1 MMVEHMEVVMAEA
14 EVESN
19 MNNGYILSDEIL
31 KNKINKA
38 EFDYKYPHKPS
49 ASFNDLEL
57 FTKGQPT
64 NFYKELRENAP
75 VFYHEPMPT
84 DPEPGYWVLTKYED
98 VKYVSMNPKIFSSQY
113 ATGNLLTLGTEE
125 NRHPKLFKSTID
137 HMLNLDGEMHL
148 NLRKE
153 HMPFFKAGF
162 VDDLRKK
169 VSFKVTE
176 LLDNIAP
183 MGECNLVKEVS
194 QQLPIFTLSEVL
206 GIPEADRQK
215 LVSWMEFLEL
225 AQYFTY
231 EMIKEKNEGKTTSTP
246 DPEMIDMFNAMVD
259 EMFDYGRF
267 ILNAKRKNPENDL
280 LSAIA
285 NAKIKNEELSQEF
298 LDGSWLLIIFA
309 GNDTTRNTLSGGVKL
324 LHENQKQ
331 KELLLSDSALMPN
344 FINETV
350 RFVSPVI
357 HMRRT
362 SLEET
367 EINGQKIGPY
377 EKIALWYGAAN
388 RDPDIFSDPDKFN
401 ILRENADKH
410 LAFGIG
416 RHTCLGKPI
425 ALMQLQEFYSQ
436 FLTRFN
442 DFQMNGEWK
451 VAPNNFVHAIQEMPI
466 KFSPKK

>member
-1 MMVEHMEVVMAEA
+1 M
-14 EVESN
+14 SK
-19 MNNGYILSDEIL
+19 GFILSDEVL
-31 KNKINKA
+31 NHEINNPA
-38 EFDYKYPHKPS
+38 YKEKYNFNPTDQL
-49 ASFNDLEL
+49 NDLDL
-57 FTKGQPT
+57 FTKGQP
-64 NFYKELRENAP
+64 FSLYKDLRENAP

-98 VKYVSMNPKIFSSQY
+98 IKYVSMNPKIFSSQY

-148 NLRKE
+148 GLRRE
-153 HMPFFKAGF
+153 HMPFFKP
-162 VDDLRKK
+162 DYINDLRKK
-169 VSFKVTE
+169 VSSKVSL

-183 MGECNLVKEVS
+183 LGECNLVSEVS
-194 QQLPIFTLSEVL
+194 QQLPIFTLSEIL
-206 GIPEADRQK
+206 GIPEEDRQK

-231 EMIKEKNEGKTTSTP
+231 EMIKEQNEGKTDSTP
-246 DPEMIDMFNAMVD
+246 DPAMIDMFNAMVD

-267 ILNAKRKNPENDL
+267 ILNSKRENPSEDL

-285 NAKIKNEELSQEF
+285 NAEIEGEKLSQEF

-309 GNDTTRNTLSGGVKL
+309 GNDTTRNTLSGGIKL
-324 LHENQKQ
+324 LHDNQKQ
-331 KELLLSDSALMPN
+331 KELLMNDLELLPN

-350 RFVSPVI
+350 RCVSPVI

-362 SLEET
+362 TLEET
-367 EINGQKIGPY
+367 EINGQKIGPH

-388 RDPDIFSDPDKFN
+388 RDPEIFENPDDFN

-410 LAFGIG
+410 LAFGFG
-416 RHTCLGKPI
+416 RHSCIGKPV
-425 ALMQLQEFYSQ
+425 ALMQLHEFYSQ
-436 FLTRFN
+436 FLTRYP
-442 DFQMNGEWK
+442 DFEMNGKWK

-466 KFSPKK
+466 KFSPK